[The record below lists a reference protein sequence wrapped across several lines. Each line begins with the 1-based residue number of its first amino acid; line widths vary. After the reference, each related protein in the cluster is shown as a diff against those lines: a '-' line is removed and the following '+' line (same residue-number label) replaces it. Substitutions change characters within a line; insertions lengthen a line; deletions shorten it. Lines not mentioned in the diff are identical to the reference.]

1 MLLVQAQM
9 EDKQRQIDVLKG
21 RRTKRRPLL
30 PIIASGLAVCEKRAT
45 EEVILFLPVVQC

>member
-1 MLLVQAQM
+1 M
-9 EDKQRQIDVLKG
+9 EEKQRQIDILKG

-45 EEVILFLPVVQC
+45 EEVM